1 MRVGV
6 KSLGIYP
13 EKERTREQRK
23 LAKQEEVWTLSKLNG
38 EDSQVKV
45 LATLCYSLGMSFRAN
60 YPVPLPLKLWHVN
73 KKLFFPLKSK
83 GFLLCER
90 NQQKSEKFT

>member
-13 EKERTREQRK
+13 EKERTREHKK

-38 EDSQVKV
+38 KDSQVKV
-45 LATLCYSLGMSFRAN
+45 LATLCYSLGI
-60 YPVPLPLKLWHVN
+60 
-73 KKLFFPLKSK
+73 
-83 GFLLCER
+83 
-90 NQQKSEKFT
+90 